1 MSGWIDVAPVEG
13 LPPGSSKTT
22 DVDGVPI
29 AVFNVDGTCYAIEDR
44 CTHDGGVLTGGE
56 VQGDVVVCPRH
67 GARFCIRT
75 GKAMSPP
82 AYEDVPTFDVRID
95 SGIVQVRDSRWD
107 DEAD

>member
-1 MSGWIDVAPVEG
+1 MSGWIDVAPVEE

-29 AVFNVDGTCYAIEDR
+29 AVFNVGGTCYAIEDR

-107 DEAD
+107 GEAD